1 MVEGLPS
8 CDPGWGGGQS
18 LVVGVLTVE
27 VELVVTVLLLVVE
40 LGVVVGDWNWVLLK
54 LVFQYLKLNF
64 KTILPDTEMVGVDQE
79 V

>member
-64 KTILPDTEMVGVDQE
+64 KTILPDTEMVEVDQE

>member
-1 MVEGLPS
+1 M
-8 CDPGWGGGQS
+8 
-18 LVVGVLTVE
+18 
-27 VELVVTVLLLVVE
+27 
-40 LGVVVGDWNWVLLK
+40 LK